1 MIQASLD
8 RYIIK
13 NSDGNT
19 APFDRSIYPPP
30 PPVTTPESHYENY
43 LPVLVLKDF
52 NVAWTDRNWYLHEQ
66 DLVYLDE
73 RLGAILISRG
83 IARKTEVR

>member
-1 MIQASLD
+1 MTQAILD
-8 RYIIK
+8 SYIDRDHGHDL
-13 NSDGNT
+13 S
-19 APFDRSIYPPP
+19 PFDRSIYPPL
-30 PPVTTPESHYENY
+30 PPVTRLSHYENY
-43 LPVLVLKDF
+43 LPVLILKDF

-83 IARKTEVR
+83 IARKTEVH